1 MERTAYFPGI
11 RIEESRRFCGFDL
24 FMDQGCLAVRAE
36 DAEEKDFFRKIN
48 LLKAGLV
55 MYAYEKKEDGLMAAC
70 RLPVVYESPC
80 AGPVPCLFEDWESI
94 RWIFDH
100 ENQTSV
106 FWFASFLT
114 GSDMRS
120 RYLSLYYAL
129 KAIAGKQGD
138 LSSIL
143 ESCAGHEAAGGF
155 LNAVERL
162 RMDREDL
169 EERGIE
175 LPELNCDGNLLESM
189 AEVWNQLYAA
199 RTK

>member
-1 MERTAYFPGI
+1 MERTAFFPGI
-11 RIEESRRFCGFDL
+11 RIEESCRFCGLDL
-24 FMDQGCLAVRAE
+24 FMDQGCLAVRVE
-36 DAEEKDFFRKIN
+36 DAKEKDCFRKIN

-70 RLPVVYESPC
+70 RRPVVYENPC
-80 AGPVPCLFEDWESI
+80 AGPAPCLFGDWESI

-100 ENQTSV
+100 ENQVSV

-114 GSDMRS
+114 GEDMRS

-129 KAIAGKQGD
+129 KAIAGKQRD
-138 LSSIL
+138 LSAVL
-143 ESCAGHEAAGGF
+143 ESFAGHEAARGF

-169 EERGIE
+169 EERGME
-175 LPELNCDGNLLESM
+175 FPELNCDENLLESL
-189 AEVWNQLYAA
+189 AGVWNQLFAA
-199 RTK
+199 RTE